1 MTVMEKTAITG
12 ARGPAP
18 AGSRPEKNAE
28 LAELVDRLSRLSL
41 ANEQLRSAL
50 AKELEIGLPEL
61 SAVAYIENEGYTT
74 PKALANSLSIA
85 TGSAT
90 ALIDRLV
97 SAGLVTREPNPSDR
111 RSVLLTL
118 TARGKQ
124 AMGRV
129 RERYAGAIEAALG
142 DDRAT
147 VTGVFGGF
155 IERLASQ
162 LLEVRP
168 AT

>member
-1 MTVMEKTAITG
+1 MTVMDKTATTD
-12 ARGPAP
+12 ARGPAT
-18 AGSRPEKNAE
+18 AGSRTGISSE
-28 LAELVDRLSRLSL
+28 LSELVDRLSRLSL

-61 SAVAYIENEGYTT
+61 SAVAYIENEGFTT
-74 PKALANSLSIA
+74 PKALASSLSIA

-97 SAGLVTREPNPSDR
+97 AAGLITREPNPSDR

-118 TARGKQ
+118 TARGEQ
-124 AMGRV
+124 AMAQV
-129 RERYAGAIEAALG
+129 RQRYAGAIEAALG

-155 IERLASQ
+155 VDRLALQ

-168 AT
+168 AV